1 MLSDNAWDQLLGRK
15 AEQLVKTGL
24 ETLRYLEQRLVF
36 LRATMGFVVK
46 LEDEVGRI
54 GVWCVGN

>member
-36 LRATMGFVVK
+36 LRVTMGFVVK

>member
-36 LRATMGFVVK
+36 LRVTMGFVVK
-46 LEDEVGRI
+46 LEEDVGRI

>member
-1 MLSDNAWDQLLGRK
+1 MLSDIAWEQLLGRK

-24 ETLRYLEQRLVF
+24 ETLRYLEQRLMF
-36 LRATMGFVVK
+36 LRVTMGFVVK
-46 LEDEVGRI
+46 LEEEVGRV